1 MAPPVLGAVTGTWLK
16 LALPLLAA
24 EVAVLGGLRLTGHI
38 DSLAL
43 AIGLVLLGAATLV
56 LVRPLARNLEALGG
70 WLAVLDHVGT
80 PSPPVLRSGPGSGA
94 LGAMAEAVRE
104 LVGGRDRRI
113 DALQAE
119 ADRLLDAL
127 PDPLLLLA
135 RDHRVV
141 RLNRAGRTL
150 FGEGAAGR
158 DLARVVRD
166 PALTEA
172 VDAALADQESQNAEI
187 SLPSGHV
194 ERAYAVDVAP
204 LPAASGA
211 GPAVMIA
218 LHDITA
224 MRRTEQMRVDFV
236 ANASHEIRSPLA
248 TLIGCIETLRGPAR
262 DDTEAQE
269 RFLEMMDDQ
278 GRRMARLVGDLLSLS
293 RIELKEHAQP
303 TGEVDVAA
311 VLTRL
316 TTSLGYEAEERRM
329 PLELSVPG
337 DLPPVRGDENEVEQ
351 VIYNL
356 VSNALKY
363 GRAGTPIMLVA
374 RLHAVSP
381 VHLRIAR
388 GPAIS
393 IAVTD
398 RGEGI
403 PAQHIPRLTERF
415 YRVDTARS
423 RELGGTGL
431 GLAIVKH
438 VLNRHR
444 GELEVES
451 RIGVGSTFTV
461 WLPAVVEAGDTATGV
476 QGKS

>member
-1 MAPPVLGAVTGTWLK
+1 MAAPVRGAVTGTWLK
-16 LALPLLAA
+16 LALPLVAA
-24 EVAVLGGLRLTGHI
+24 EALVLGGLLATGHI
-38 DSLAL
+38 DLLAF
-43 AIGLVLLGAATLV
+43 AIGVVLLGLATFAL
-56 LVRPLARNLEALGG
+56 LRPLARNIQALGS

-80 PSPPVLRSGPGSGA
+80 PSPPLLRQGPGSSA
-94 LGAMAEAVRE
+94 LESLADATRD
-104 LVGGRDRRI
+104 LVVERDSRI

-119 ADRLLDAL
+119 ANRLLDAL

-135 RDHRVV
+135 RDRRVV
-141 RLNRAGRTL
+141 RLNRAGRSL
-150 FGEGAAGR
+150 FGENTAGR
-158 DLARVVRD
+158 DLARIVRD
-166 PALTEA
+166 PALAEA
-172 VDAALADQESQNAEI
+172 VDAALADNDSQSAEI

-204 LPAASGA
+204 LPVGGNG
-211 GPAVMIA
+211 GPAVMVA

-262 DDTEAQE
+262 DDAEAQD

-303 TGEVDVAA
+303 TGEVDIGA

-316 TTSLGYEAEERRM
+316 TTSLGYEAEEKQM
-329 PLELSVPG
+329 PLELSVPDG
-337 DLPPVRGDENEVEQ
+337 LPPVRGDENEVEQ

-363 GRAGTPIMLVA
+363 GRPGTPITVA
-374 RLHAVSP
+374 ASLHALAP
-381 VHLRIAR
+381 VHLRLAR
-388 GPAIS
+388 GPAIA

-444 GELEVES
+444 GELEIES
-451 RIGVGSTFTV
+451 RIGQGSTFTV
-461 WLPAVVEAGDTATGV
+461 WLPAATDERDALAQV
-476 QGKS
+476 TRA

>member
-1 MAPPVLGAVTGTWLK
+1 VARPVLGAITGTWLK
-16 LALPLLAA
+16 LALPLVAA
-24 EVAVLGGLRLTGHI
+24 ETLVLGLLRATGHI

-43 AIGLVLLGAATLV
+43 AIGLVLLIAVTLA
-56 LVRPLARNLEALGG
+56 LLHPLARNLEALGA

-80 PSPPVLRSGPGSGA
+80 PSPPALRAGPGNNA
-94 LGAMAEAVRE
+94 LAALAEATRD
-104 LVGGRDRRI
+104 LVVERDSRI

-119 ADRLLDAL
+119 ANRLLDAL

-150 FGEGAAGR
+150 FGQDTAGR
-158 DLARVVRD
+158 DLSRVVRD
-166 PALTEA
+166 PALAEA
-172 VDAALADQESQNAEI
+172 VDAALADNDSQTVEI

-204 LPAASGA
+204 LPVSGNG

-248 TLIGCIETLRGPAR
+248 TLIGCIETLRGPAK
-262 DDTEAQE
+262 DDAEAQD

-303 TGEVDVAA
+303 TGEVDIGAI
-311 VLTRL
+311 LTRL
-316 TTSLGYEAEERRM
+316 TTSLGYEAEEKAM
-329 PLELSVPG
+329 PLELSVAA

-363 GRAGTPIMLVA
+363 GRAGTPITVVA
-374 RLHAVSP
+374 RLHSVSP

-388 GPAIS
+388 GPAVS

-403 PAQHIPRLTERF
+403 PAHHIPRLTERF

-451 RIGVGSTFTV
+451 KLGEGSTFTV
-461 WLPAVVEAGDTATGV
+461 WLPAVEEEHDTGTAATTG
-476 QGKS
+476 